1 MTDIQDQIIE
11 MLKQGVSYSTIQE
24 ELKVSSKTISAAKKS
39 FLESRKSRTNV
50 LSGTSLNH
58 FPVYPEKPEND
69 FPESMQSEP
78 AHYSNHLKPRK
89 TMSNY
94 NQNVYDND
102 FEENELGAK
111 ISVEKLRLKLEHE
124 REMRKLAALN
134 EKESRE
140 FALREREIQIQRDKI
155 EALQK
160 QKDEEMRTLLF
171 RIKQLTQRVQDG
183 EYMYEE
189 IEAFLDDTRKLS
201 NDCEKFCFVN
211 QIDFNGTDSHKMLSI
226 IAENL
231 NDFLE
236 NTDEDESNDLE
247 FDEELDRMIG
257 RATFRDF

>member
-24 ELKVSSKTISAAKKS
+24 ELKVSSKTISAVKKT
-39 FLESRKSRTNV
+39 FLESRNSRNTV
-50 LSGTSLNH
+50 LSSTSLNH
-58 FPVYPEKPEND
+58 FPDYPEKPEKD

-78 AHYSNHLKPRK
+78 VHHFNHLKPRK

-94 NQNVYDND
+94 NQNVNDTD
-102 FEENELGAK
+102 FEESELGAK

-124 REMRKLAALN
+124 REMRKIAILN

-140 FALREREIQIQRDKI
+140 FALREKEIQVQQEQV

-160 QKDEEMRTLLF
+160 QKDEEKRTLLF
-171 RIKQLTQRVQDG
+171 RIKQLTQRVQDD

-211 QIDFNGTDSHKMLSI
+211 QIDFNGTDSQKMLSI

-236 NTDEDESNDLE
+236 NTDEEESNDLE
-247 FDEELDRMIG
+247 FDEELDMLINS
-257 RATFRDF
+257 ATFRDF